1 MGSKGRGPPPNL
13 RRPPLG
19 PGMVYPDSFGPP
31 MRNPPPGDFPPFD
44 RLPPPEILEQKIGAQ
59 HLEMQKLTTENQRL
73 AATHVTLRRELA
85 AAQHELQMLHVQIEA
100 IKANKEQETK
110 GLNEKISRIEA
121 ELKATESIKTELP
134 QAQGEARTLFAAR
147 QELVAK
153 IQMLTQDLQR
163 AHTDVQQIPPLL
175 AELESLKKE
184 YQQCRTTYE
193 YERKLYSDHL
203 ESLQVMEKNYMT
215 MSREVEKLGAELTNS
230 SNSDRQ
236 TGGPYGSST
245 GYNENDATNNYAT
258 GQNIYADGYGIY
270 QGRGSLP
277 TGTNVGGVPAVTSP
291 QVGAQSVPPSNR
303 PPYDAPN
310 VPGYDSQR
318 GIRGPAGHGYEAQ
331 MGSSGPGYDAQ
342 RGSGLAYYE
351 AQRGHGYDSMR
362 GPGYDAQRAASYEA
376 YRGSGYDGYGAP
388 VYDAQRGSGYDM
400 QRGANYDTTKASN
413 YDASSKGG
421 VATQGQVAPLGNAP
435 HGTAISPGNVGPGY
449 DASGQ
454 GGNPARR

>member
-13 RRPPLG
+13 RRPPPG
-19 PGMVYPDSFGPP
+19 PGMMYPDSFGPP

-100 IKANKEQETK
+100 VKANREQETK
-110 GLNEKISRIEA
+110 GLNDKISRIEA
-121 ELKATESIKTELP
+121 ELQATESIKLELP

-153 IQMLTQDLQR
+153 IQLLTQDLQR

-193 YERKLYSDHL
+193 YERKLYSEHL

-215 MSREVEKLGAELTNS
+215 MSREVEKLRAELTNT

-236 TGGPYGSST
+236 TGGPYGGST

-310 VPGYDSQR
+310 MPGYDAQR

-342 RGSGLAYYE
+342 RGSGLASYE
-351 AQRGHGYDSMR
+351 AQRGHGYD
-362 GPGYDAQRAASYEA
+362 AQRAAGYET
-376 YRGSGYDGYGAP
+376 YRGPGYDGYGAP
-388 VYDAQRGSGYDM
+388 VYDARRGSGYDA
-400 QRGANYDTTKASN
+400 QRGANYDPTKASN
-413 YDASSKGG
+413 YDTSAKGG
-421 VATQGQVAPLGNAP
+421 VATQGQAAPVGNTP
-435 HGTAISPGNVGPGY
+435 HGPATSPGHVGPGY
-449 DASGQ
+449 DASAQ

>member
-13 RRPPLG
+13 RHPPPG
-19 PGMVYPDSFGPP
+19 PGMVYHDAFGPP

-44 RLPPPEILEQKIGAQ
+44 RLPPPEVLEQKIGAQ

-85 AAQHELQMLHVQIEA
+85 AAQHELQMLHVQIDA
-100 IKANKEQETK
+100 VKANREQETK
-110 GLNEKISRIEA
+110 GLNDKISRIEA
-121 ELKATESIKTELP
+121 ELQAIEPIKIELP

-147 QELVAK
+147 QELLAK
-153 IQMLTQDLQR
+153 MQLLTQDLQR

-175 AELESLKKE
+175 AELETLKKE

-215 MSREVEKLGAELTNS
+215 MSREVEKLRAELANT

-236 TGGPYGSST
+236 TGATYGSA
-245 GYNENDATNNYAT
+245 GYNENDATNNYAI
-258 GQNIYADGYGIY
+258 GQNIYADVYY

-291 QVGAQSVPPSNR
+291 QVGAQCVPPSNR
-303 PPYDAPN
+303 PPYD
-310 VPGYDSQR
+310 GQ
-318 GIRGPAGHGYEAQ
+318 GG
-331 MGSSGPGYDAQ
+331 Q
-342 RGSGLAYYE
+342 RGSGVPGLAAYE
-351 AQRGHGYDSMR
+351 AQRGHGYDTMR
-362 GPGYDAQRAASYEA
+362 GTGCYEA
-376 YRGSGYDGYGAP
+376 YRDVYGAP
-388 VYDAQRGSGYDM
+388 AQRGSGYD
-400 QRGANYDTTKASN
+400 G
-413 YDASSKGG
+413 SSKGG
-421 VATQGQVAPLGNAP
+421 VATQGQVAPTGNP
-435 HGTAISPGNVGPGY
+435 HGPSTSPGLVGPGY
-449 DASGQ
+449 DASKQG

>member
-1 MGSKGRGPPPNL
+1 MF
-13 RRPPLG
+13 
-19 PGMVYPDSFGPP
+19 SFIIICC
-31 MRNPPPGDFPPFD
+31 
-44 RLPPPEILEQKIGAQ
+44 EC
-59 HLEMQKLTTENQRL
+59 QKLTL
-73 AATHVTLRRELA
+73 P
-85 AAQHELQMLHVQIEA
+85 LHF
-100 IKANKEQETK
+100 TW
-110 GLNEKISRIEA
+110 
-121 ELKATESIKTELP
+121 
-134 QAQGEARTLFAAR
+134 
-147 QELVAK
+147 
-153 IQMLTQDLQR
+153 
-163 AHTDVQQIPPLL
+163 
-175 AELESLKKE
+175 
-184 YQQCRTTYE
+184 
-193 YERKLYSDHL
+193 
-203 ESLQVMEKNYMT
+203 
-215 MSREVEKLGAELTNS
+215 
-230 SNSDRQ
+230 
-236 TGGPYGSST
+236 
-245 GYNENDATNNYAT
+245 
-258 GQNIYADGYGIY
+258 

-435 HGTAISPGNVGPGY
+435 HGTAISPGNIGPGY

>member
-1 MGSKGRGPPPNL
+1 MGSKGRGPPPNI
-13 RRPPLG
+13 RRPPPG
-19 PGMVYPDSFGPP
+19 PGMMYPDSFGPP
-31 MRNPPPGDFPPFD
+31 THNPPPVDFPPFD

-73 AATHVTLRRELA
+73 AATHVTLRRDLA
-85 AAQHELQMLHVQIEA
+85 AAQHELQMLHVQIETV
-100 IKANKEQETK
+100 KANREQETK
-110 GLNEKISRIEA
+110 GLSDKISRIEA
-121 ELKATESIKTELP
+121 ELQAAESIKKELP

-147 QELVAK
+147 QELVTK

-163 AHTDVQQIPPLL
+163 AHADVLHIPRLL

-193 YERKLYSDHL
+193 CERKLYSDHL

-215 MSREVEKLGAELTNS
+215 MSREVEKLRAELANT

-236 TGGPYGSST
+236 TGGPYGGST

-258 GQNIYADGYGIY
+258 GQNIYADGYGVY
-270 QGRGSLP
+270 QGRGSVP
-277 TGTNVGGVPAVTSP
+277 TGTNAGGVPAVDSP

-303 PPYDAPN
+303 PPYDTSN
-310 VPGYDSQR
+310 MSGYDAQR
-318 GIRGPAGHGYEAQ
+318 GIRGPVGHGYEAQ

-342 RGSGLAYYE
+342 RGSGLAAYE
-351 AQRGHGYDSMR
+351 AQRGHGYDR
-362 GPGYDAQRAASYEA
+362 GPGYDAQRAAGYEA
-376 YRGSGYDGYGAP
+376 YRGPGYDAYGAP
-388 VYDAQRGSGYDM
+388 VYDPS
-400 QRGANYDTTKASN
+400 KASN

-421 VATQGQVAPLGNAP
+421 VATQGQVAPIGNAP
-435 HGTAISPGNVGPGY
+435 PGAAPSPGHIGPGY
-449 DASGQ
+449 DASAQ

>member
-1 MGSKGRGPPPNL
+1 MF
-13 RRPPLG
+13 
-19 PGMVYPDSFGPP
+19 SFIIICC
-31 MRNPPPGDFPPFD
+31 
-44 RLPPPEILEQKIGAQ
+44 EC
-59 HLEMQKLTTENQRL
+59 QKLTL
-73 AATHVTLRRELA
+73 P
-85 AAQHELQMLHVQIEA
+85 LHF
-100 IKANKEQETK
+100 TW
-110 GLNEKISRIEA
+110 
-121 ELKATESIKTELP
+121 
-134 QAQGEARTLFAAR
+134 
-147 QELVAK
+147 
-153 IQMLTQDLQR
+153 
-163 AHTDVQQIPPLL
+163 
-175 AELESLKKE
+175 
-184 YQQCRTTYE
+184 
-193 YERKLYSDHL
+193 
-203 ESLQVMEKNYMT
+203 
-215 MSREVEKLGAELTNS
+215 
-230 SNSDRQ
+230 
-236 TGGPYGSST
+236 
-245 GYNENDATNNYAT
+245 
-258 GQNIYADGYGIY
+258 

-351 AQRGHGYDSMR
+351 AQRGHGYD
-362 GPGYDAQRAASYEA
+362 AQRAAGYEA

-400 QRGANYDTTKASN
+400 QRGASYDTTKASN

-449 DASGQ
+449 DASAQ